1 MIKLNNVSLHYGG
14 QDILKNAEMLIRDN
28 DRIGLVGPNGA
39 GKSSLFK
46 LLVKELSPSSG
57 DIITDKKNA
66 RIGYFSQNVGEMS
79 GRTVLDEVI
88 SGAGRVSEIANRLN
102 ELEARM
108 GTGEITDREMDEYG
122 DLQTEFI
129 ALDGYNL
136 DVLVKQHPL
145 FHIRNLI

>member
-79 GRTVLDEVI
+79 GRTVRDEVI
-88 SGAGRVSEIANRLN
+88 AGAGRVSEIANRLN

-108 GTGEITDREMDEYG
+108 ALARLQIGKWMSMATSRLSSLLLMDII
-122 DLQTEFI
+122 LM
-129 ALDGYNL
+129 
-136 DVLVKQHPL
+136 
-145 FHIRNLI
+145 

>member
-57 DIITDKKNA
+57 EIITDRKNA

-79 GRTVLDEVI
+79 GRTVLEEVI
-88 SGAGRVSEIANRLN
+88 AGAGRVSEIATRLE
-102 ELEARM
+102 ELEAKM
-108 GTGEITDREMDEYG
+108 GGIEN
-122 DLQTEFI
+122 
-129 ALDGYNL
+129 ALNQIVGMLSASENS
-136 DVLVKQHPL
+136 KPSKKSKEE
-145 FHIRNLI
+145 